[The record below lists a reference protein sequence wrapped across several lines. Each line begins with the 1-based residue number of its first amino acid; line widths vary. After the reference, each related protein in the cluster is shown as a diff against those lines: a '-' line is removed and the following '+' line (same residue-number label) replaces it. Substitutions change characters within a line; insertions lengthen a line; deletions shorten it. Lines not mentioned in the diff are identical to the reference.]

1 MMSKQNPTSEQPE
14 DDFDYDYDAYFE
26 IVEEDSDDGRTRY
39 VQKPRVPPVSSPN
52 GNLNL
57 EAASAADEAQ
67 PFICHPPS
75 SQQLAN
81 SIEQAL
87 NRLDSD
93 GWQWKKAFERELGC
107 KVFVH
112 AASSSGPHPLS
123 VALVVAPN
131 MDECE
136 EEAYQQMLFRVHLSG
151 VQNADGVWREVEAM
165 TQRLFVIG
173 SFLRDV
179 RDLLGWAGTA
189 QQEEVLNNL
198 FDDCGGYLC
207 DETGVEAFSGGTHW
221 PFPPRREMNISCFV
235 EVALGPWL
243 DKVRSEVDT
252 PANTLK
258 RELFDVKF
266 RLDCAPNQ
274 LLKTWSHQTHSA
286 LRGTWDYCQHEGMT
300 SVFVYFTHTISMP
313 PLLSGTSDLYGDTWE
328 LSLSVQLMDQDFNG
342 ASGWLQICATAVECV
357 PVFSST
363 PYCPPLD
370 SSAAS
375 LDFNVDA

>member
-1 MMSKQNPTSEQPE
+1 MSKQYPTSEQPE

-39 VQKPRVPPVSSPN
+39 VQKPRVPPVSSLN
-52 GNLNL
+52 GNVNL

-75 SQQLAN
+75 CQQLAS

-87 NRLDSD
+87 NRPDSA
-93 GWQWKKAFERELGC
+93 GWQWKNAFERELGC
-107 KVFVH
+107 KVFVQVVP
-112 AASSSGPHPLS
+112 SSEPHPLS

-136 EEAYQQMLFRVHLSG
+136 EEEYQQMLFRAHLSG
-151 VQNADGVWREVEAM
+151 VQNADGVWREIEAM
-165 TQRLFVIG
+165 AQRLFVIG
-173 SFLRDV
+173 GFLRDV
-179 RDLLGWAGTA
+179 RDLLGLAGTE
-189 QQEEVLNNL
+189 QQEEVLNKL
-198 FDDCGGYLC
+198 FLDCGGYLC

-221 PFPPRREMNISCFV
+221 PLPVRCEKNISGFV
-235 EVALGPWL
+235 EVALRQWL
-243 DKVRSEVDT
+243 DKVKSLVDT
-252 PANTLK
+252 PAKFLK
-258 RELFDVKF
+258 RELFGVKF
-266 RLDCAPNQ
+266 RLDGAPNRLQ
-274 LLKTWSHQTHSA
+274 KTWSHQTHSA
-286 LRGTWDYCQHEGMT
+286 LHGTWDYCPHEGIT
-300 SVFVYFTHTISMP
+300 SVFVYFTHAISMP
-313 PLLSGTSDLYGDTWE
+313 PLLSATSDLDGDTWK

-342 ASGWLQICATAVECV
+342 ASGWLQICATTVECV